1 MNEDTTLDTL
11 RESLEEE
18 LDRNLSYLFKK
29 SSDQENESLYTES
42 VTELTAGF
50 SKIENL
56 ENINS
61 ESSQALGGEVV
72 AQVISDLVSRLN
84 EECMPI
90 IVPPHLHGFPDF
102 DIIEKNSEEIKELL
116 IHEKE
121 RLWYNP
127 LTLAVLQ
134 CVKDSEYVRDSD
146 DFTGPLAVLK
156 AGLIKN
162 EDNTN
167 TSEVYCVLYPSYPQ
181 DNNIMVVAFD
191 TDDILLN
198 GFTVSHSD
206 DDIKI
211 KVSILYN
218 TANIITVGV

>member
-1 MNEDTTLDTL
+1 MNENTTLDTL
-11 RESLEEE
+11 RESLEKE
-18 LDRNLSYLFKK
+18 LDRKLSYVFKK
-29 SSDQENESLYTES
+29 FSDQENKSLYKES
-42 VTELTAGF
+42 VTQLAAGF

-61 ESSQALGGEVV
+61 EFSQALGGEVV
-72 AQVISDLVSRLN
+72 AQVISDLVTRLN

-90 IVPPHLHGFPDF
+90 IVPSHLHGFPDF

-127 LTLAVLQ
+127 LTLTVLQ
-134 CVKDSEYVRDSD
+134 SVKDSEYVRDSD
-146 DFTGPLAVLK
+146 GFAGPLAALK
-156 AGLIKN
+156 AGVIKN
-162 EDNTN
+162 ENSI
-167 TSEVYCVLYPSYPQ
+167 SEVYCVLYPSYPQ